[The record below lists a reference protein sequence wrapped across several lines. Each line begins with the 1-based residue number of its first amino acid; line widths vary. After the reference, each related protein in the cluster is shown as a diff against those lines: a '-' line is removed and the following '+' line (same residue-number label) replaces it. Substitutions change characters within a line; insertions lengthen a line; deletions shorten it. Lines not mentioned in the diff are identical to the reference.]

1 MNYTYLPASDILA
14 SLKTKLS
21 TVRTGAVNS
30 SILDTIDVFVPNYG
44 VNMKIGELATVN
56 IPEPGQLLITPFDK
70 SVLANIEKAITDS
83 NLGVSPNNNGAG
95 IRLVFPPMTEETRK
109 LRVKEIEKYEETYKI
124 EVRNFRQDLLKEQ
137 KKLKTD
143 GDISE
148 DEFKRFEQDLQKEV
162 DKLNGEIESI
172 IKQKSTELMKI

>member
-83 NLGVSPNNNGAG
+83 NLGVSPNNNGDW
-95 IRLVFPPMTEETRK
+95 
-109 LRVKEIEKYEETYKI
+109 
-124 EVRNFRQDLLKEQ
+124 NQ
-137 KKLKTD
+137 
-143 GDISE
+143 
-148 DEFKRFEQDLQKEV
+148 
-162 DKLNGEIESI
+162 
-172 IKQKSTELMKI
+172 